1 MNASAVVVAIALAV
15 PSFARRGG
23 ADAATYRAKLMH
35 YACMD
40 NGVNRCSFVWS
51 IAMHESGYRLRNAS
65 APLAGCRPYSL
76 DDWQQATCAAR
87 AWRLATSRCG
97 DERAAVARYR
107 SGECRVSRRGRRASS
122 VRSYVSSVLRLASR
136 IERGVR

>member
-1 MNASAVVVAIALAV
+1 MNASAVVVAIAIAV
-15 PSFARRGG
+15 PSFARHGG
-23 ADAATYRAKLMH
+23 VEAATYRAKLMH

-40 NGVNRCSFVWS
+40 AGVSRCSVVWS

-65 APLAGCRPYSL
+65 APLAGCRPYSI

-87 AWRLATSRCG
+87 AWRIATSRCG
-97 DERAAVARYR
+97 SESAAVARYR
-107 SGECRVSRRGRRASS
+107 SGECRVARRGRRASS

-136 IERGVR
+136 IERAGM